1 MQSYRYDNK
10 LFPMTGK
17 EQKRGQ
23 TMADVRDEEIL
34 SAAEEI
40 FGDRIK
46 RRPLGG
52 GESSVENALALVS
65 PINSQEVELLSVVA
79 GRFSVQLVGLGAQT
93 ASAPTMQSRSILV
106 RFDLM
111 GDMRFPGSDEP
122 WVEAEPGASWLQLD
136 DLLRARGWGLAVY
149 PTSAPRATVGG
160 WLAMDGLGVG
170 SFEYG
175 WLSENVLSARV
186 VLPGGELVEVA
197 GEEVPSFVGPGA
209 SGIIVGSKLRTRQAH
224 ADVPFGAAFGSVDEL
239 TGAVA
244 GVAEMGL
251 PLWHLAFL
259 NPGMAHARNLG
270 ENYLLLGAYPA
281 ERAGEIDG
289 DLRNVVASSR
299 GRALPAA
306 EAHRAWGERFFPVT
320 PSVLPQRFPALSRD
334 LVSLV
339 DFPQKLG
346 EVEDRP
352 GNAAIQGT
360 VARSGE
366 VLLLSLED
374 HEEDPVR

>member
-1 MQSYRYDNK
+1 MESPHERA
-10 LFPMTGK
+10 F
-17 EQKRGQ
+17 
-23 TMADVRDEEIL
+23 RDIEEV
-34 SAAEEI
+34 
-40 FGDRIK
+40 FGDRLK
-46 RRPLGG
+46 RGRPASPGVSG
-52 GESSVENALALVS
+52 AEDALASVS
-65 PINSQEVELLSVVA
+65 PTSAEEVKLLAEVA
-79 GRFSVQLVGLGAQT
+79 GRYSLPLGALGAGT
-93 ASAPTMQSRSILV
+93 ASKPDPEGGGILIY
-106 RFDLM
+106 FDLM
-111 GDMRFPGSDEP
+111 SGLRLPEHEEP
-122 WVEAEPGASWLQLD
+122 WVEAEPGASWLQVD

-160 WLAMDGLGVG
+160 WLATDGLGVG

-175 WLSENVLSARV
+175 WLSENVLSASV
-186 VLPGGELVEVA
+186 VMPGGELVEVS
-197 GEEVPSFVGPGA
+197 GEGGRSFVGPGA
-209 SGIIVGSKLRTRQAH
+209 AGIIVGARLRTRRAD
-224 ADVPFGAAFGSVDEL
+224 ADVPLGAAFGSADEL
-239 TGAVA
+239 TGAVMSI
-244 GVAEMGL
+244 AEEGL

-270 ENYLLLGAYPA
+270 DAFLLFGAYPA
-281 ERAGEIDG
+281 ERAGEIEDR
-289 DLRNVVASSR
+289 LRSVVASSR
-299 GRALPAA
+299 GRALSAA

-320 PSVLPQRFPALSRD
+320 PSVLPSRFPVLSRE

-374 HEEDPVR
+374 HEEGAVR

>member
-1 MQSYRYDNK
+1 MESPYERALSDI
-10 LFPMTGK
+10 
-17 EQKRGQ
+17 
-23 TMADVRDEEIL
+23 EEV
-34 SAAEEI
+34 
-40 FGDRIK
+40 FGDRLK
-46 RRPLGG
+46 RGG
-52 GESSVENALALVS
+52 PAPPGVSDARDALAFVS
-65 PINSQEVELLSVVA
+65 PMSAEEVKLLAEVA
-79 GRFSVQLVGLGAQT
+79 GRYSVPLVALGAGT
-93 ASAPTMQSRSILV
+93 VSEPNPESGGILIH
-106 RFDLM
+106 FDLM
-111 GDMRFPGSDEP
+111 RGLRLPEHEEP
-122 WVEAEPGASWLQLD
+122 WLEAEPGASWLQLD
-136 DLLRARGWGLAVY
+136 DSLRTRGLGLAVY

-175 WLSENVLSARV
+175 WLRENVLWASV

-197 GEEVPSFVGPGA
+197 GEEVRSFVGPGA
-209 SGIIVGSKLRTRQAH
+209 AGIIVGAKLRTRRAE
-224 ADVPFGAAFGSVDEL
+224 ADVPFGDAFGTADEL
-239 TGAVA
+239 IGAVA
-244 GVAEMGL
+244 NIAEMGL

-270 ENYLLLGAYPA
+270 ENYLLFGAYPA

-299 GRALPAA
+299 GRALSVA

-320 PSVLPQRFPALSRD
+320 PSVLPPRFPALSRD

-339 DFPQKLG
+339 DFPQKLS

-352 GNAAIQGT
+352 GIAAIQGT

-366 VLLLSLED
+366 VLLLSLEN

>member
-1 MQSYRYDNK
+1 MKTPHERA
-10 LFPMTGK
+10 L
-17 EQKRGQ
+17 
-23 TMADVRDEEIL
+23 RDIEEL
-34 SAAEEI
+34 
-40 FGDRIK
+40 FGDRLK
-46 RRPLGG
+46 SAGSAPPGVPDVGDALASVSPMDAEEVKLLAEVAARYSVPLVALGAGTASKADLEGG
-52 GESSVENALALVS
+52 G
-65 PINSQEVELLSVVA
+65 
-79 GRFSVQLVGLGAQT
+79 
-93 ASAPTMQSRSILV
+93 ILIH
-106 RFDLM
+106 FDLM
-111 GDMRFPGSDEP
+111 RGLRLPEHEEP
-122 WVEAEPGASWLQLD
+122 WVEADPGASWLQLD
-136 DLLRARGWGLAVY
+136 DLLRAQGWGLALY

-175 WLSENVLSARV
+175 WLSENVLSVSV
-186 VLPGGELVEVA
+186 VMPGGELVEGA
-197 GEEVPSFVGPGA
+197 GKEVRSFVGPGA
-209 SGIIVGSKLRTRQAH
+209 TGIIVGAKLRTRQADT
-224 ADVPFGAAFGSVDEL
+224 DVPFGAVFGSADEL

-244 GVAEMGL
+244 GIAEMGL

-299 GRALPAA
+299 GRALSAA

>member
-1 MQSYRYDNK
+1 
-10 LFPMTGK
+10 L
-17 EQKRGQ
+17 
-23 TMADVRDEEIL
+23 RDIEEV
-34 SAAEEI
+34 
-40 FGDRIK
+40 FGDRLK
-46 RRPLGG
+46 RAEPAPPEVSDAGDALASVSPLSVEEVKLLAEVAGRDSVPLVALGG
-52 GESSVENALALVS
+52 G
-65 PINSQEVELLSVVA
+65 
-79 GRFSVQLVGLGAQT
+79 T
-93 ASAPTMQSRSILV
+93 ASKTDIEGGSILID
-106 RFDLM
+106 FDLM
-111 GDMRFPGSDEP
+111 RGLRLPEHEES

-136 DLLRARGWGLAVY
+136 DLLRTRGSGLAVY

-186 VLPGGELVEVA
+186 VLPSGELVEVA
-197 GEEVPSFVGPGA
+197 GEEVRSFVGPGTT
-209 SGIIVGSKLRTRQAH
+209 GIIVGAKLRTRQAH
-224 ADVPFGAAFGSVDEL
+224 ADVPFGAAYGSADEL

-244 GVAEMGL
+244 GIAEVGL

-259 NPGMAHARNLG
+259 NPGMAHARNLS
-270 ENYLLLGAYPA
+270 ENFLLFGAYPA
-281 ERAGEIDG
+281 EREGEVDG
-289 DLRNVVASSR
+289 RPQSFVGSSR
-299 GRALPAA
+299 GRTLSAA

-320 PSVLPQRFPALSRD
+320 PSVLPPLFPALSRD

-339 DFPQKLG
+339 DLPQKLS

>member
-1 MQSYRYDNK
+1 MESPHERA
-10 LFPMTGK
+10 L
-17 EQKRGQ
+17 
-23 TMADVRDEEIL
+23 RDLEEV
-34 SAAEEI
+34 
-40 FGDRIK
+40 FGDRLK
-46 RRPLGG
+46 RAKSASPGVPDVG
-52 GESSVENALALVS
+52 DALASVS
-65 PINSQEVELLSVVA
+65 PMNAEEVKLLAQEA
-79 GRFSVQLVGLGAQT
+79 GRYSVPLVALGAGT
-93 ASAPTMQSRSILV
+93 ASKADVEGGSILI

-111 GDMRFPGSDEP
+111 RGLRLPEHEEP
-122 WVEAEPGASWLQLD
+122 WVEAQPGATWLQLD
-136 DLLRARGWGLAVY
+136 DPLRTRGWGLAVY

-186 VLPGGELVEVA
+186 VLSGGELIEVS
-197 GEEVPSFVGPGA
+197 GEEVRSFVGPGA
-209 SGIIVGSKLRTRQAH
+209 SGIIVGAKLRTRQAH
-224 ADVPFGAAFGSVDEL
+224 ADVPFGAAFGSADEL

-244 GVAEMGL
+244 GIAEVGL

-270 ENYLLLGAYPA
+270 GSFLLFGAYPA
-281 ERAGEIDG
+281 ERVGEVEDRLQSVIG
-289 DLRNVVASSR
+289 SSR
-299 GRALPAA
+299 GRTLSAA

-320 PSVLPQRFPALSRD
+320 PSVLSPRFPDLSRD

-339 DFPQKLG
+339 DFPQKLS

-366 VLLLSLED
+366 MLLLSLDD
-374 HEEDPVR
+374 HEEVPVR